1 MKWIVPVRRRTGES
15 NGKLF
20 NLLFSDGVIWCAEPL
35 GQMGRRG
42 RSPATHNAFPFFTV
56 RDRSRFNSAEAMC
69 CQRIGGNVVSCF
81 QFRYRLSERNGNM
94 ELMEQIEVRR
104 RVRKDMVSEIVATEV
119 GAIAGEAQSVSSW
132 RNSGMASCFS
142 CLFEGVVK

>member
-1 MKWIVPVRRRTGES
+1 
-15 NGKLF
+15 
-20 NLLFSDGVIWCAEPL
+20 
-35 GQMGRRG
+35 
-42 RSPATHNAFPFFTV
+42 
-56 RDRSRFNSAEAMC
+56 
-69 CQRIGGNVVSCF
+69 
-81 QFRYRLSERNGNM
+81 M

-132 RNSGMASCFS
+132 WNSGMASCFS